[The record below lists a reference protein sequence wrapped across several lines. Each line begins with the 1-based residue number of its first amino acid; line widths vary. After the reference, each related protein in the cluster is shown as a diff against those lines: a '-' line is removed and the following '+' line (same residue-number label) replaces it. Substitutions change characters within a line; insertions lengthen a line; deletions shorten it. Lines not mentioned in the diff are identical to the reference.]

1 MEWLARTEA
10 MEGSLYM
17 SGTAGSPS
25 VGAEAAWRGLS
36 ALCSHRGDR
45 PTGAQL
51 AAQIARD
58 ATASQSMLAIRNFLH
73 EILVDARN
81 DPDGDRVVADVSELF
96 TELQATTLTA
106 ILRAEGEPIRRG
118 EFVEAAALRLSV
130 PSLLRVSA
138 SLASAL
144 DRPYPGPVRG
154 CVKRLAHRA
163 IALPPPA
170 NEQVE
175 EILRTLARRLFLQ
188 WTTAKRAYT
197 SQAFETIVD
206 KPEKRIA
213 GRATPEAERVVEMA
227 IECDCLGGAVWAAL
241 HEVVE
246 EGGVARVID
255 MVKTAPDG
263 CDAAAAIMKRIGTAS
278 ELRTL
283 LRAEPFDGAAVDA
296 LLRGMGISA
305 ANVLLEE
312 LVESTARLTRRYL
325 MERLAKFG
333 PQIAGLVEGRLKD
346 QRWFVQR
353 NMLALLRAAKCP
365 AETPLTVKFLQH
377 RDARVRREAVLW
389 CMETPTMRDEALV
402 AGLSDRDPSV
412 LRPALQASRSLLPGA
427 AVPALAKRMLDADFP
442 PEFRVLSINL
452 MARSGSVLALEALL
466 HYAQNGKTL
475 MGKPRL
481 APKSPEMR
489 AALSALARSWSNER
503 RAGELLHQARRSR
516 DSEVV
521 AAVEQIREE
530 VAA

>member
-1 MEWLARTEA
+1 

-17 SGTAGSPS
+17 SGTAGSPK

-36 ALCSHRGDR
+36 ALCGYRGER

-51 AAQIARD
+51 AGQIARD
-58 ATASQSMLAIRNFLH
+58 ATASQSMLAVRNFLH
-73 EILVDARN
+73 EILVDARS
-81 DPDGDRVVADVSELF
+81 DPDGEPVVADVSELV

-106 ILRAEGEPIRRG
+106 ILRAESEPNRRA
-118 EFVEAAALRLSV
+118 EFVDAAAERLSV
-130 PSLLRVSA
+130 PALLRVSA

-144 DRPYPGPVRG
+144 DRPYPGAVRG

-163 IALPPPA
+163 IALPAPA
-170 NEQVE
+170 NEQVA
-175 EILRTLARRLFLQ
+175 EILRTLLRRLFRQ
-188 WTTAKRAYT
+188 WTTAKRT
-197 SQAFETIVD
+197 HSNQAFDTFLE
-206 KPEKRIA
+206 KPEKRA
-213 GRATPEAERVVEMA
+213 TGRSAPEAERVVEMA
-227 IECDCLGGAVWAAL
+227 IECDCLGGAVWSAL
-241 HEVVE
+241 TEVVE

-263 CDAAAAIMKRIGTAS
+263 SDAAAAIMKRIGTPA

-296 LLRGMGISA
+296 LLRGMGLSA
-305 ANVLLEE
+305 ANVMLEE

-333 PQIAGLVEGRLKD
+333 PEIAGLIEGRLKD

-353 NMLALLRAAKCP
+353 NMLALLRAAKCS
-365 AETPLTVKFLQH
+365 AESALASKFLQH
-377 RDARVRREAVLW
+377 KDARVRREAVLW
-389 CMETPTMRDEALV
+389 CMETPAMRDEALV
-402 AGLSDRDPSV
+402 AGVSDRDPSV
-412 LRPALQASRSLLPGA
+412 LRPALQVARSHMPGS

-442 PEFRVLSINL
+442 PEFRVLAINL

-475 MGKPRL
+475 MGKPKI
-481 APKSPEMR
+481 APKSPEML
-489 AALSALARSWSNER
+489 AALAAIARGWSSER
-503 RAGELLHQARRSR
+503 RAAELLNQARRSR
-516 DSEVV
+516 DSEIV

-530 VAA
+530 AAA